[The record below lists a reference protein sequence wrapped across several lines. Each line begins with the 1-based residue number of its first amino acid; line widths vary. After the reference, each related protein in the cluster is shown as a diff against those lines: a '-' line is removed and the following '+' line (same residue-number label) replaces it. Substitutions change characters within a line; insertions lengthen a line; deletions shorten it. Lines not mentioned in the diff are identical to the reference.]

1 MPEHFYDGSQQAEVV
16 QSQAA
21 DEAESLAIANQLE
34 QGEAPAKLAGKYDNP
49 EQLEKAYLELQQ
61 KLGGQQQQQTAPTPE
76 VKEPTVGDA
85 LDDAYRAFTNNE
97 GLKPEDLKAFENVS
111 KEDLIKAFFEKSTQG
126 NDPDLSDQQLN
137 EVFGRVGGEESYK
150 QMMQWAANTLSPQE
164 VEQFDSIIDGGNMQ
178 QIGFAVD
185 AVAKRYADA
194 TGVDGNLLQGKGA
207 PRAEGFRSQAELIRA
222 MEDPRYEQDEAY
234 RGDVARKLAN
244 SPNVKFG

>member
-1 MPEHFYDGSQQAEVV
+1 MPEHFFDGSQQAEVV

-34 QGEAPAKLAGKYDNP
+34 QGEAPGKLAGKYDNP
-49 EQLEKAYLELQQ
+49 QQLEKAYLELQQ
-61 KLGGQQQQQTAPTPE
+61 KLGGQEPQAQTQTTQPQQS
-76 VKEPTVGDA
+76 TVDKA
-85 LDDAYRAFTNNE
+85 LEDAYQAFTNNE
-97 GLKPEDLKAFENVS
+97 GLKPEDMKAFENIS
-111 KEDLIKAFFEKSTQG
+111 KEELIQSFFEKSTNN
-126 NDPDLSDQQLN
+126 NDGDLSDAQLS

-150 QMMQWAANTLSPQE
+150 QMMQWAANSLSKQE

-234 RGDVARKLAN
+234 RYDVARKLAN
-244 SPNVKFG
+244 SPNVKFS